1 MAKIQVS
8 SEIYNM
14 GGTIYY
20 AGWVNDTY
28 IHFLSLDKLSK
39 SDIKSKLLDKYN
51 KTNNLEEE
59 FSYGK

>member
-1 MAKIQVS
+1 MLS
-8 SEIYNM
+8 SEIYNK

-39 SDIKSKLLDKYN
+39 GQVKSKLLDKYN
-51 KTNNLEEE
+51 KTYKEEE
-59 FSYGK
+59 LSYGN